1 MFKKLIQNEEL
12 TVQLLHL
19 KILGK
24 WLLLAGG
31 TGLFVGLIASLFS
44 HCLAFVTSWRMVHQ
58 AIVCLLPLG
67 GLSIVYLYHLGNQ
80 KNNRGT
86 NLIISSIRSDEEI
99 PKNMA
104 LLIFIATT
112 ITHLFGGSAGR
123 EGAALQLGGCIGQN
137 IARIFKLNE
146 QDIQT
151 LTMCGM
157 SAAFSALFG
166 TPVTASIFSMEV
178 ISVGIMHYAALVP
191 CALASII
198 ACSFAG
204 TLNVKKE
211 AFLIGTI
218 PSLNAANFFKVI
230 VLAMLCAYLSIL
242 FCYLLHQTAH
252 LFATY
257 FSNDYGRIFIGGS
270 IIVILTLIFGTDYN
284 GAGMNIIQAVIEQ
297 ETVKPTAFLLKM
309 IFTAIT
315 LGCGFKGGEIV
326 PSFFVGACFGGLVAP
341 LLGLP
346 VSLAGALGLVVLFCA
361 VTNCPITALLLS
373 FELFNFVGLPYFLI
387 AIAIGY
393 MLSGYYGLYNE
404 QKIMYS
410 KFNSKFVDAH
420 ANRKVD

>member
-1 MFKKLIQNEEL
+1 MWKKISQYEEL
-12 TVQLLHL
+12 TVQFVHL

-24 WLLLAGG
+24 WLLLAGT
-31 TGLFVGLIASLFS
+31 TGMIVGLIASLFS
-44 HCLAFVTSWRMVHQ
+44 HCLTLVTNFRITHP
-58 AIVCLLPLG
+58 AIIGLLPFA
-67 GLSIVYLYHLGNQ
+67 GLIIIYLYHLGNQ

-86 NLIISSIRSDEEI
+86 NLIISSIRSDEQI

-104 LLIFIATT
+104 FLIFVATT

-137 IARIFKLNE
+137 IARALKLNE
-146 QDIQT
+146 QDMQT
-151 LTMCGM
+151 LTMCAM

-166 TPVTASIFSMEV
+166 TPITASIFSMEV

-198 ACSFAG
+198 ACSFANELG
-204 TLNVKKE
+204 VKKE
-211 AFLIGTI
+211 AFLIGAIPNLTI
-218 PSLNAANFFKVI
+218 INFFKVMI
-230 VLAMLCAYLSIL
+230 LAMLCAYLSIL
-242 FCYLLHQTAH
+242 FCYLLHKTTH
-252 LFATY
+252 LFSVY
-257 FSNDYGRIFIGGS
+257 LPNDYLRIFVGGS
-270 IIVILTLIFGTDYN
+270 IVVILTMIIGTDYN
-284 GAGMNIIQAVIEQ
+284 GAGMDIIKAVIEQ
-297 ETVKPTAFLLKM
+297 ETVKPLAFLLKM
-309 IFTAIT
+309 LFTAVT

-326 PSFFVGACFGGLVAP
+326 PSFFVGATFGGLVAP

-346 VSLAGALGLVVLFCA
+346 ISLSGALGLTVLFCA

-373 FELFNFVGLPYFLI
+373 FELFGFVGLPYFLI
-387 AIAIGY
+387 AVAIGY

-410 KFNSKFVDAH
+410 KFNSKFIDAH